1 MSKSHVDLII
11 DWFKSRGGTATL
23 REILNSGQPWS
34 YEWRARATD
43 LRKRGKYDLV
53 LTRGAKPSDN
63 AYSLIMRE
71 ENGQMSLTA

>member
-23 REILNSGQPWS
+23 REILNSGQPFAH
-34 YEWRARATD
+34 EFNARKTD
-43 LRKRGKYDLV
+43 LRKQGRYDLV
-53 LTRGAKPSDN
+53 LVRGAKPSDN